1 LPRKP
6 KPVGDYSTEVKGLAS
21 LRQRVMLDGRLSLQ
35 EKNNFCSAVSTLM
48 QRLLEFDNPE
58 LKASNQRPA
67 DVKEAKP
74 VK

>member
-1 LPRKP
+1 
-6 KPVGDYSTEVKGLAS
+6 
-21 LRQRVMLDGRLSLQ
+21 MLDGRLSLQ